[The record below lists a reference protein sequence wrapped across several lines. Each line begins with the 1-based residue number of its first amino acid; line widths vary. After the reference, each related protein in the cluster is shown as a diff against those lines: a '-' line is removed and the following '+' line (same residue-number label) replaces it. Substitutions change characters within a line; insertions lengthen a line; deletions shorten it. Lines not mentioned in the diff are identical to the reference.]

1 MIALPR
7 GGNSADKYAPDR
19 LTGRQK
25 VAIVCMAIGTE
36 HAAKVT
42 AGLHPEEAEIV
53 ALEMAQ
59 LDRVPPSTVDAVL
72 AEWLE
77 LTIGVDSL
85 SAGGVEFAKDV
96 LEAAFGPAKAQQILK
111 RIQGQLADSDRFGRL
126 RRADPQQLGNT
137 LRGEHPQTIALILA
151 HLDPTHVAAILRE
164 LDPALGG
171 DVMFR
176 IAKMEKVSPEMISL
190 VERAIGSEAD
200 LAFSQG
206 MSSVGGP
213 AAVAAVLNL
222 VSSSLEKEVLDLV
235 AEKDAHLSDQIKNLM
250 FVFEDLSS
258 LDDKSLQRLL
268 REVDV
273 KQLALALKA
282 ASPELK
288 AKIMQTMSQR
298 AVAGLKEEM
307 EFLGPVKM
315 RDVEAAQTDIVSKVR
330 ALEETGEFERSETG
344 EQDDA
349 GRCHRLVNRGEH
361 GVEQQACGLGGVGL
375 ERADL
380 QRVDAA
386 EREARARQA
395 ADQRVRARRRDAVPP
410 RDHVPRDGA
419 DQRAEHHVLVDDARL
434 DDALADGG
442 RHLELEDEDRHH
454 VEEGGKS
461 HRVLR
466 LEHAGGHHRGDRVGR
481 VVEAVHEVECQGQ
494 RHQHD
499 HHPEGGLR
507 GLHRRPSFRNSR
519 GRCPRS
525 SWPRLRTCR

>member
-7 GGNSADKYAPDR
+7 GGGNSADKYSPDR

-42 AGLHPEEAEIV
+42 AGLHAEEAEIV

-59 LDRVPPSTVDAVL
+59 LDRVPPSVVDLVL

-77 LTIGVDSL
+77 LTLGVDSL

-96 LEAAFGPAKAQQILK
+96 LEAAFGAAKAQQILK

-298 AVAGLKEEM
+298 AVAGLKEEI

-330 ALEETGEFERSETG
+330 ALEETGEIVLSAGT
-344 EQDDA
+344 DD
-349 GRCHRLVNRGEH
+349 VI
-361 GVEQQACGLGGVGL
+361 V
-375 ERADL
+375 
-380 QRVDAA
+380 
-386 EREARARQA
+386 
-395 ADQRVRARRRDAVPP
+395 
-410 RDHVPRDGA
+410 
-419 DQRAEHHVLVDDARL
+419 
-434 DDALADGG
+434 
-442 RHLELEDEDRHH
+442 
-454 VEEGGKS
+454 
-461 HRVLR
+461 
-466 LEHAGGHHRGDRVGR
+466 
-481 VVEAVHEVECQGQ
+481 
-494 RHQHD
+494 
-499 HHPEGGLR
+499 
-507 GLHRRPSFRNSR
+507 
-519 GRCPRS
+519 
-525 SWPRLRTCR
+525 

>member
-1 MIALPR
+1 MIALSK
-7 GGNSADKYAPDR
+7 NSADRWAHDR
-19 LTGRQK
+19 LSGRQK

-36 HAAKVT
+36 AAAKLT
-42 AGLHPEEAEIV
+42 SALHPDEAEIV

-59 LDRVPPSTVDAVL
+59 LDRVPPATIDLVL

-77 LTIGVDSL
+77 TTLGVDSL

-96 LEAAFGPAKAQQILK
+96 LEKAFGPAKAQQILK

-126 RRADPQQLGNT
+126 RRADPQQLSST

-151 HLDPTHVAAILRE
+151 HLDAGHVAAVIRE

-171 DVMFR
+171 EVMFR

-190 VERAIGSEAD
+190 VERAIGNEAD

-235 AEKDAHLSDQIKNLM
+235 SEKDPHLSDQIKNLM
-250 FVFEDLSS
+250 FVFEDLST

-282 ASPELK
+282 ASPDLK
-288 AKIMQTMSQR
+288 AKILGTMSQR
-298 AVAGLKEEM
+298 AVAGLKEEI

-330 ALEETGEFERSETG
+330 ALEETGEIVLSAGT
-344 EQDDA
+344 DD
-349 GRCHRLVNRGEH
+349 VI
-361 GVEQQACGLGGVGL
+361 V
-375 ERADL
+375 
-380 QRVDAA
+380 
-386 EREARARQA
+386 
-395 ADQRVRARRRDAVPP
+395 
-410 RDHVPRDGA
+410 
-419 DQRAEHHVLVDDARL
+419 
-434 DDALADGG
+434 
-442 RHLELEDEDRHH
+442 
-454 VEEGGKS
+454 
-461 HRVLR
+461 
-466 LEHAGGHHRGDRVGR
+466 
-481 VVEAVHEVECQGQ
+481 
-494 RHQHD
+494 
-499 HHPEGGLR
+499 
-507 GLHRRPSFRNSR
+507 
-519 GRCPRS
+519 
-525 SWPRLRTCR
+525 

>member
-1 MIALPR
+1 MIALAK
-7 GGNSADKYAPDR
+7 NSPDRYAPER

-25 VAIVCMAIGTE
+25 VAIVCMALGAE
-36 HAAKVT
+36 HAAVIT

-59 LDRVPPSTVDAVL
+59 LDRVPPASVDAVL

-77 LTIGVDSL
+77 LTLGVDSL
-85 SAGGVEFAKDV
+85 SAGGVEFARDV
-96 LEAAFGPAKAQQILK
+96 LEKAFGNARAQQILK

-151 HLDPTHVAAILRE
+151 HLDPGHVAAILRE
-164 LDPALGG
+164 IDPALGG

-176 IAKMEKVSPEMISL
+176 IAKMEKVSPDMISL

-222 VSSSLEKEVLDLV
+222 VSTSLEKEVLDLV
-235 AEKDAHLSDQIKNLM
+235 AEKDAQLSDAIKNLM
-250 FVFEDLSS
+250 FVFEDLIT

-282 ASPELK
+282 ASPDLK
-288 AKIMQTMSQR
+288 TKIMATMSQR

-330 ALEETGEFERSETG
+330 ALEETGEIVLSAG
-344 EQDDA
+344 SDD
-349 GRCHRLVNRGEH
+349 VII
-361 GVEQQACGLGGVGL
+361 
-375 ERADL
+375 
-380 QRVDAA
+380 
-386 EREARARQA
+386 
-395 ADQRVRARRRDAVPP
+395 
-410 RDHVPRDGA
+410 
-419 DQRAEHHVLVDDARL
+419 
-434 DDALADGG
+434 
-442 RHLELEDEDRHH
+442 
-454 VEEGGKS
+454 
-461 HRVLR
+461 
-466 LEHAGGHHRGDRVGR
+466 
-481 VVEAVHEVECQGQ
+481 
-494 RHQHD
+494 
-499 HHPEGGLR
+499 
-507 GLHRRPSFRNSR
+507 
-519 GRCPRS
+519 
-525 SWPRLRTCR
+525 